1 MTASTATTAILVA
14 AGRSERMAVRG
25 PNGELLRKP
34 FLSIAGRTV
43 LEHARGAFEAV
54 EEVREIIVVAH
65 PEDLEREKQLAPC
78 SKPCRWIAGGHE
90 RTDSV
95 RAGARAADH
104 SSRLLAIHDAAR
116 PMIASETIA
125 AAIRTAA
132 ANGAALVALGMR
144 DTVKRSTDG
153 THACETL
160 DRSLLWSAQTPQVFE
175 RTRFLEL
182 LRIAEQERWTPTDDS
197 ALWERL
203 VGPVTLVAGS
213 ATNWKITTPEDLL
226 LAEALLR
233 SRGSRT

>member
-1 MTASTATTAILVA
+1 MLPDNTVSPSCRNT
-14 AGRSERMAVRG
+14 SER
-25 PNGELLRKP
+25 
-34 FLSIAGRTV
+34 TV
-43 LEHARGAFEAV
+43 PG
-54 EEVREIIVVAH
+54 
-65 PEDLEREKQLAPC
+65 
-78 SKPCRWIAGGHE
+78 
-90 RTDSV
+90 
-95 RAGARAADH
+95 
-104 SSRLLAIHDAAR
+104 SSRNTSGSTPSPAITPGCR
-116 PMIASETIA
+116 TT
-125 AAIRTAA
+125 IRTAA
-132 ANGAALVALGMR
+132 ESGAALVALGMR

-153 THACETL
+153 KHACETL

-233 SRGSRT
+233 SRGSRA